1 MNGLK
6 TCLHGDLQNYLSSEV
21 LTLWIIQTRRDCLM
35 EMLERPIVSSDNQ
48 VITGRPILY
57 TCCYNLVIST
67 CECNISKG
75 SFDVHWL
82 CSLLVY
88 LSTIRDLFL

>member
-1 MNGLK
+1 M
-6 TCLHGDLQNYLSSEV
+6 DDPSQA
-21 LTLWIIQTRRDCLM
+21 DPLM
-35 EMLERPIVSSDNQ
+35 KMLDRLIVSSDNQ

-57 TCCYNLVIST
+57 TGGYNLVTYT

-75 SFDVHWL
+75 SFDVHRL
-82 CSLLVY
+82 HSLLVY